1 MPQEPSSLC
10 HPDDGICKRGPAASH
25 PEGDVGTEA
34 LLALRVHLPAPE
46 GFTILRLSQPRSSCK
61 VSFPLRLVHPV
72 HMVGTHLVLG

>member
-1 MPQEPSSLC
+1 M
-10 HPDDGICKRGPAASH
+10 
-25 PEGDVGTEA
+25 GTEA